1 MGQETIDR
9 RVGAVEVRTGKL
21 ETKVRDLDEAIYRID
36 RNLIGG
42 QIMFDRIATALNVEM
57 VTEEEID
64 GILEDMS

>member
-1 MGQETIDR
+1 VGQETFAGR
-9 RVGAVEVRTGKL
+9 EGAVEVRTGKL

-42 QIMFDRIATALNVEM
+42 QIMFDRFATALNVQM

-64 GILEDMS
+64 GVLEDKS